1 MEFKSYNKKKVIKLK
16 SVKNNYPNNSGLF
29 NFERSN
35 SNTNITSISKKTGCF
50 EENVYG
56 IGTGKMNSFSTKI
69 SPNNL
74 CFSIANNV
82 AIRSSIDLSLKD
94 IKDKTDI
101 NTICANINI
110 SIDNPNFSINNI
122 ENKTSSIYEINDKNN
137 VKVLSEDNN
146 PNLISF
152 KGSNIESN
160 SKDNQTR
167 LISSIYAD
175 YLANKSNSEVHSD
188 NSSDES
194 KLVMFNDYLEKN
206 KILQYEFSKGCIA
219 GFSAYTYQN
228 KEPINKNKLSI
239 NININKIEEDNELE
253 KKKEAKNHLINFF
266 SLFCGDKKDEDD
278 DLTKFLK
285 NNFKDILLEDKDL
298 LNNPTKAIQNS
309 FIKCEV
315 KYINY
320 YLKEK
325 YKNNNLENNF
335 DFNEFHKIQN
345 SSIIIILN
353 IDDFI
358 YIGNIGNLIS
368 ILSSDLSRKIEYI
381 SKENI
386 TQEEYDNN
394 IKKKRKSLYSLFNHN
409 VHYIND
415 LNNSRECFN
424 PTNNHHYYNMFN
436 INNNAF
442 TYEFIRIF
450 PGKRI
455 YDILSNGH
463 NNTSD
468 KSVHDKR
475 VNEYFFLHNSSMK
488 INNFL
493 KNNEN
498 LKNDINFNLLKNRRA
513 SIGPFFKISPKNN
526 NYNPKKNY
534 RNSCAQSNQKNKAQ
548 VIRIISSYPD
558 IIMFKNKNKHDFIF
572 IGCKIIF
579 EKITCDKICKSVYDT
594 MKKCLKKHRSYE
606 LFLGWVIKDII
617 KMCITSGIN
626 ENISCIFICFNS
638 LKQLYL
644 KNNIEDIKNIL
655 VPLCL
660 TFTNNKSFEF
670 YNDLLNA
677 DFINVDKANN
687 YYDIIEKYLNII
699 NEGNDQLIDIIDN
712 QMINKKNNG
721 NNENNCKDIKNKKAK
736 RRCYCFC

>member
-1 MEFKSYNKKKVIKLK
+1 MEYQSYNKKRVIKLK
-16 SVKNNYPNNSGLF
+16 SVTNNYPSNTGLF
-29 NFERSN
+29 QFERSN

-56 IGTGKMNSFSTKI
+56 MGTGKMNSFSTKI

-94 IKDKTDI
+94 LKDKTDI

-122 ENKTSSIYEINDKNN
+122 ENKTSSIYEINDKNTIIN
-137 VKVLSEDNN
+137 KELSEDN

-160 SKDNQTR
+160 SKDNQTK

-175 YLANKSNSEVHSD
+175 YLANKSNSEIHSD
-188 NSSDES
+188 NSKDES
-194 KLVMFNDYLEKN
+194 KLIMLNNYLEKN

-228 KEPINKNKLSI
+228 QEPINKNKLSI
-239 NININKIEEDNELE
+239 NININKVEEDNLLE
-253 KKKEAKNHLINFF
+253 KKEEKSHLINFF

-278 DLTKFLK
+278 DLTKFLQ

-298 LNNPTKAIQNS
+298 LSNPTKAIKNS

-325 YKNNNLENNF
+325 NKNKNSEENF
-335 DFNEFHKIQN
+335 DFKEFHKIQIC
-345 SSIIIILN
+345 SIFIILN
-353 IDDFI
+353 IDDII
-358 YIGNIGNLIS
+358 YMGKVGNLLS
-368 ILSSDLSRKIEYI
+368 ILSSDLSTKIEYI

-386 TQEEYDNN
+386 TQEEYDNK

-409 VHYIND
+409 INYIND

-424 PTNNHHYYNMFN
+424 PTNNHHYYKIFN

-455 YDILSNGH
+455 YDILACE
-463 NNTSD
+463 NNKNSD
-468 KSVHDKR
+468 KSIHDKKL
-475 VNEYFFLHNSSMK
+475 NEYFVLHKNSK
-488 INNFL
+488 ILKMNNFV
-493 KNNEN
+493 KNNDN
-498 LKNDINFNLLKNRRA
+498 MNYNLLKNRRA
-513 SIGPFFKISPKNN
+513 SLGPFFKISPKNN

-534 RNSCAQSNQKNKAQ
+534 RNSCAQSNQNNKAQ

-558 IIMFKNKNKHDFIF
+558 IIAFKNKNKHDFIF

-606 LFLGWVIKDII
+606 LYLGWVIKDII
-617 KMCITSGIN
+617 KMCITAGIT

-644 KNNIEDIKNIL
+644 KNNIDDIKNIL

-660 TFTNNKSFEF
+660 TFTSNKSFDF

-687 YYDIIEKYLNII
+687 YYEIIEKYLNII
-699 NEGNDQLIDIIDN
+699 NEGNEQLIDVIDN
-712 QMINKKNNG
+712 AMNKKNDG
-721 NNENNCKDIKNKKAK
+721 NPDGNSKNKKAK
-736 RRCYCFC
+736 KRCCCFC